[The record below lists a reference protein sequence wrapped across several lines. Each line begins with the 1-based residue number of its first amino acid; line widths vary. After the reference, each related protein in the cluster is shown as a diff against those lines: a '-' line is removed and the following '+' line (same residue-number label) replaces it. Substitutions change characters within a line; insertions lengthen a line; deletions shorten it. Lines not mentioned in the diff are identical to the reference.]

1 MLRHS
6 ALAFPWL
13 LVTMLGPLSVVRG
26 QTAPDYSS
34 ELPRIPPTEPTAA
47 LATIEVKPGFRIEQV
62 ACEPLVNSPVAMAW
76 DEDGRMFVVE
86 MRGYS
91 ENRDEAISRVSLL
104 VDRDGDG
111 RYDTSTVYVDKLFW
125 PTAVAC
131 YDGGVFVA
139 DAPDI
144 WYFKDTDGDGKAD
157 VRRKLF
163 TGFGVHNVQGLL
175 NSFTWV
181 LDNRIEAA
189 GSSIGGDILRLD
201 EQGNVPK
208 DARPL
213 SVHGRDF
220 TFNPRTLEFGVTSGG
235 LQHGMSFDDWGRK
248 FVSGN
253 SNHIQQVM
261 YEDRYLA
268 RAPYV
273 VAPPA
278 RIDIA
283 EDGGQA
289 EVYRISPVEPWRIV
303 RTRLRVSG
311 VVKGAVEGGGRPA
324 GYFTGATGVTIF
336 RGTAL
341 GDDMYGMAVVG
352 DVGSNLVHRKRL
364 ILEGVQFLA
373 RRVDEKSEFVA
384 SKDIWFRPAQF
395 ANGPD
400 GALYIADVYREVIE
414 HPGSIPP
421 EIKQHL
427 DTSSGRD
434 RGRVYRVVA
443 DGFKQPPLPKLSQSS
458 TAELVALLE
467 HPNAW
472 HRGTAARL
480 IYERRDPAAG
490 PLLAKLAAE
499 SNSPLGRMHAL
510 YALDG
515 QGALTEAIVVRG
527 LSDDHPRVREH
538 AIRLSE
544 RLGNWP
550 SAITERLFAL
560 ANDDDM
566 PLRYQLA
573 FTLGLLPS
581 GSERD
586 AALIKIARRDG
597 ADRWVRT
604 AVLASLSASG
614 SSSVFEALVRDAE
627 FRRSDAGRDVLIG
640 LASVAGQRGDPL
652 GSSIE
657 SLDPSEDALTLAL
670 VRNYAEG
677 LMRGGRSRVALDHQ
691 GTKLSTVLTKLLT
704 TARATASDEKKP
716 VKSRVQA
723 ISALPLGKF
732 ADARDLLVGLLDQ
745 RESDEVQQAVLAAL
759 AQFRDPGVA
768 ALLIDAWPTLG
779 PRTRVAASEALLSR
793 PERITVLFDAIEQ
806 GRFDARQLEVPRLQL
821 LMNNRDDTIRER
833 AKALLGTLKTG
844 RRQDV
849 VDSYRD
855 ALKLSG
861 DAARGK
867 EVFRKICAA
876 CHRAEGVGH
885 ELGPNLATIKNRG
898 PETILLNVLDP
909 SREVNPQ
916 YVNYVLITDDGR
928 TITGMIANETATSVT
943 LKRAEGATDTVLRVN
958 IEQLQSTGLSLMP
971 EGLEKQLEAQSMAD
985 VIAYLMGIK

>member
-1 MLRHS
+1 MFSRLTFGFLLA
-6 ALAFPWL
+6 ALCPLPA
-13 LVTMLGPLSVVRG
+13 VLG
-26 QTAPDYSS
+26 QDYSA
-34 ELPRIPPTEPTAA
+34 ELPRIPPTEPAA
-47 LATIEVKPGFRIEQV
+47 AVATIQVKPGFRIDQV
-62 ACEPLVNSPVAMAW
+62 AAEPLVNSPVAMAW
-76 DEDGRMFVVE
+76 DENSRLFVVE

-91 ENRDEAISRVSLL
+91 ENRDDAISRISMLT
-104 VDRDGDG
+104 DRDRDG
-111 RYDTSTVYVDKLFW
+111 RYDTSSVYVDKLLW

-131 YDGGVFVA
+131 YEGGIFVA

-144 WYFKDTDGDGKAD
+144 WYFKDTDGDGRAD

-175 NSFTWV
+175 NSFTWT

-189 GSSIGGDILRLD
+189 GSSVGGDIFLLD

-208 DARPL
+208 DARPV
-213 SVHGRDF
+213 SVRGRDIA
-220 TFNPRTLEFGVTSGG
+220 FNPRTLEFGVTSGG

-268 RAPYV
+268 RAPYII
-273 VAPPA
+273 APPA

-289 EVYRISPVEPWRIV
+289 EVFRISPVESWRIV

-311 VVKGAVEGGGRPA
+311 AVKGVVEGGGRAA
-324 GYFTGATGVTIF
+324 GYFTGATGVTIY

-373 RRVDEKSEFVA
+373 RRVDMQSEFIA
-384 SKDIWFRPAQF
+384 SKDTWFRPAQF
-395 ANGPD
+395 ASGPD

-414 HPGSIPP
+414 HPASIPP

-427 DTSSGRD
+427 DLTSGRD

-443 DGFKQPPLPKLSQSS
+443 DEFQQPSLPKLGEA
-458 TAELVALLE
+458 TTLELVALLE

-472 HRGTAARL
+472 HRSTASRL
-480 IYERRDPAAG
+480 LFEQHDPAAI

-499 SNSPLGRMHAL
+499 GANPVGRMHAM

-515 QGALTEAIVVRG
+515 LGALDEAIILKG
-527 LSDDHPRVREH
+527 LNDQHPRVREH

-544 RLGNWP
+544 RLGTWP
-550 SAITERLFAL
+550 EAIRARLYAL
-560 ANDDDM
+560 ADDDDM

-573 FTLGLLPS
+573 YTLGLVPT
-581 GSERD
+581 EPQRE
-586 AALIKIARRDG
+586 AALVKIARHDG

-604 AVLASLSASG
+604 AVLVSLSASG
-614 SSSVFEALVRDAE
+614 SDAALNDLLADASFRRSEAGHDVIVGLASAAGLRGQPLTKAINSLDQDDEALVIA
-627 FRRSDAGRDVLIG
+627 V
-640 LASVAGQRGDPL
+640 VRG
-652 GSSIE
+652 
-657 SLDPSEDALTLAL
+657 
-670 VRNYAEG
+670 YAEA
-677 LMRGGRSRVALDHQ
+677 LSRSGRARSVLDEN
-691 GTKLSTVLTKLLT
+691 GTKFSTILQKLLATART
-704 TARATASDEKKP
+704 TAGDEKKSI
-716 VKSRVQA
+716 KARVQA
-723 ISALPLGKF
+723 INALPLGSF
-732 ADARDLLVGLLDQ
+732 AGARDLLVRLLDQ
-745 RESDEVQQAVLAAL
+745 RQPDKVQQAVLAAL
-759 AQFRDPGVA
+759 EKFRDPGVA
-768 ALLIDAWPTLG
+768 PLLIDAWPALG
-779 PRTRVAASEALLSR
+779 PRTRVAAAEALLAR
-793 PERITVLFDAIEQ
+793 PERITALLDAIEQ
-806 GRFDARQLEVPRLQL
+806 GRFSARDIELPRLQL
-821 LMNNRDDTIRER
+821 LLNNKDDAIRRR
-833 AKALLGTLKTG
+833 AVAVLGTLQTG
-844 RRQDV
+844 RRLDV
-849 VDSYRD
+849 VDGYRG

-861 DAARGK
+861 DAAHGK
-867 EVFRKICAA
+867 QIFQKICAA
-876 CHRAEGVGH
+876 CHKAEGVGH

-916 YVNYVLITDDGR
+916 YVNYVLVTDDGR

-943 LKRAEGATDTVLRVN
+943 LRRAESATDTVLRVN

-971 EGLEKQLEAQSMAD
+971 EGLEKQIDPQGLAD
-985 VIAYLMGIK
+985 VIAYLMALK